1 MQSKP
6 QATPLMAKFL
16 GYAGL
21 IPFVSLTALL
31 QIVDVVHQP
40 YVVFALQAYSAT
52 ILSFLG
58 AIHWGLTMRAEQP
71 SQGML
76 VWGVAPSLLAWAS
89 LLVPPHLG
97 LWSMAAALW
106 ACYAVDFK
114 TYVRLGLTHWLPMRL
129 LLTAVS
135 SMCCAWAGIWVYL
148 QKW

>member
-1 MQSKP
+1 MRATP
-6 QATPLMAKFL
+6 QTTPLMAKVL

-21 IPFVSLTALL
+21 IPFVGLTALL

-40 YVVFALQAYSAT
+40 SVVFTLQAYSAT

-58 AIHWGLTMRAEQP
+58 AIHWGLIMRDDQP

-76 VWGVAPSLLAWAS
+76 IWGVAPSLLAWAS

-129 LLTAVS
+129 ILTAVA
-135 SMCCAWAGIWVYL
+135 SMCCAWAGFWIYL
-148 QKW
+148 

>member
-1 MQSKP
+1 MQSTP
-6 QATPLMAKFL
+6 QATPLMAKVL
-16 GYAGL
+16 AYAGL

-40 YVVFALQAYSAT
+40 SVVFALQAYSAT

-58 AIHWGLTMRAEQP
+58 AIHWGLTMRDEQP
-71 SQGML
+71 SPGTL
-76 VWGVAPSLLAWAS
+76 LWGVAPSLLAWAS
-89 LLVPPHLG
+89 LLVPAYLG

-114 TYVRLGLTHWLPMRL
+114 TYVRLGLTYWLPMRL
-129 LLTAVS
+129 VLTAVA
-135 SMCCAWAGIWVYL
+135 SMCCASAGIWVYL

>member
-1 MQSKP
+1 MRATP
-6 QATPLMAKFL
+6 QTTPLMAKVL

-21 IPFVSLTALL
+21 IPFVGLTALL

-40 YVVFALQAYSAT
+40 SVVFALQAYGAT

-58 AIHWGLTMRAEQP
+58 ALHWGLTMGDEQP

-76 VWGVAPSLLAWAS
+76 LWGVAPSLLAWAS

-106 ACYAVDFK
+106 ACYAVDFR

-129 LLTAVS
+129 ILTAVA
-135 SMCCAWAGIWVYL
+135 SMCCAWAGFWIYL
-148 QKW
+148 

>member
-1 MQSKP
+1 MRATP
-6 QATPLMAKFL
+6 QTTPLMAKVL

-21 IPFVSLTALL
+21 IPFVGLTALL

-40 YVVFALQAYSAT
+40 SVVFALQAYSAT

-58 AIHWGLTMRAEQP
+58 AIHWGLTMRDEQP

-76 VWGVAPSLLAWAS
+76 IWGVAPSLLAWAS
-89 LLVPPHLG
+89 LLVSPQLG

-114 TYVRLGLTHWLPMRL
+114 TYVRLGLKHWLPMRL
-129 LLTAVS
+129 ILTAVA
-135 SMCCAWAGIWVYL
+135 SMCCAWAGFWIYL
-148 QKW
+148 

>member
-1 MQSKP
+1 MRAIP
-6 QATPLMAKFL
+6 QTTPLMAKVL

-21 IPFVSLTALL
+21 IPFVGLTALL

-40 YVVFALQAYSAT
+40 SVVFALQAYGAT

-58 AIHWGLTMRAEQP
+58 ALHWGLTMGDEQP

-76 VWGVAPSLLAWAS
+76 IWGVAPSLLAWAS
-89 LLVPPHLG
+89 LLVPPQLG

-129 LLTAVS
+129 ILTSVA
-135 SMCCAWAGIWVYL
+135 SMCCAWAGFWIYL
-148 QKW
+148 

>member
-1 MQSKP
+1 MRATP
-6 QATPLMAKFL
+6 QATPLMAKVL

-21 IPFVSLTALL
+21 IPFVGLTALL

-40 YVVFALQAYSAT
+40 SVVFTLQAYSAT

-58 AIHWGLTMRAEQP
+58 AIHWGLIMRDDQP

-76 VWGVAPSLLAWAS
+76 IWGVAPSLLAWAS
-89 LLVPPHLG
+89 LLVPPQLG

-129 LLTAVS
+129 ILTSVA
-135 SMCCAWAGIWVYL
+135 SMCCAWAGFWIYL
-148 QKW
+148 

>member
-1 MQSKP
+1 MQSTP
-6 QATPLMAKFL
+6 QATPLMAKVL

-21 IPFVSLTALL
+21 IPFVGLTALM

-40 YVVFALQAYSAT
+40 SVVFALQAYSAT

-58 AIHWGLTMRAEQP
+58 AIHWGLTMRDVQP

-76 VWGVAPSLLAWAS
+76 IWGVAPSLLAWAS

-97 LWSMAAALW
+97 LCSMAAALW

>member
-1 MQSKP
+1 MRATP
-6 QATPLMAKFL
+6 QTTPLMAKVL

-21 IPFVSLTALL
+21 IPFVGLTALL

-40 YVVFALQAYSAT
+40 SVVFALQAYSAT

-58 AIHWGLTMRAEQP
+58 AIHWGLTMRDEQP

-76 VWGVAPSLLAWAS
+76 IWGVAPSLLAWAS

-97 LWSMAAALW
+97 LWSMAVALW

-129 LLTAVS
+129 ILTAVA
-135 SMCCAWAGIWVYL
+135 SMCCAWAGFWIYL
-148 QKW
+148 

>member
-1 MQSKP
+1 MQSTP
-6 QATPLMAKFL
+6 QATPLMAKVL

-21 IPFVSLTALL
+21 IPFVGLTALL

-40 YVVFALQAYSAT
+40 SVVFALQAYGAT

-58 AIHWGLTMRAEQP
+58 ALHWGLTMGDEQP

-76 VWGVAPSLLAWAS
+76 LWGVAPSLLAWAS

-129 LLTAVS
+129 ILTAVA
-135 SMCCAWAGIWVYL
+135 SMCCAWAGFWIYL
-148 QKW
+148 

>member
-1 MQSKP
+1 MRATP
-6 QATPLMAKFL
+6 QTTPLMAKVL

-21 IPFVSLTALL
+21 IPFVGLTALL

-40 YVVFALQAYSAT
+40 SVVFALQAYGAT

-58 AIHWGLTMRAEQP
+58 ALHWGLTMGDEQP

-76 VWGVAPSLLAWAS
+76 LWGVAPSLLAWAS

-129 LLTAVS
+129 ILTAVA
-135 SMCCAWAGIWVYL
+135 SMCCAWAGFWIYL
-148 QKW
+148 